1 MKKIVLSFFT
11 LGALA
16 FGADNPDQLVTHTE
30 LGYIQTQGNTETETF
45 NLDANAKKGWG
56 KHIFSLSLDVQ
67 YATEKKIETKNKSVT
82 ELQYNYDLTPKIAFG
97 YLFGFKKDR
106 FSGYDY
112 QLYTGPTAKY
122 SALKSK
128 TQNLSF
134 ELGALYAQD
143 NIEDIHYDATN
154 TAIAYPNP
162 NNLQT
167 VTTKYG
173 KIENYGSYRLK
184 GVYNQQLLDNLKFAQ
199 ELSYRAS
206 VKNDRNYFVTSKTA
220 LTSKL
225 SDIFSAG
232 ISYKVDYM
240 NLPASDKEYSDRTFT
255 ANLIIDY

>member
-16 FGADNPDQLVTHTE
+16 FGADNADQLVTHTE

-56 KHIFSLSLDVQ
+56 KHIFSLALDAQ
-67 YATEKKIETKNKSVT
+67 YATEKRIETKHKYIT
-82 ELQYNYDLTPKIAFG
+82 ELQYSYDLTVKIAFG
-97 YLFGFKKDR
+97 YLFGYKKDF

-112 QLYTGPTAKY
+112 QLYTGPTVKY
-122 SALKSK
+122 SAIKSK

-143 NIEDIHYDATN
+143 NIEDIHYDSTGAV
-154 TAIAYPNP
+154 IAYPNP
-162 NNLQT
+162 NNIQT
-167 VTTKYG
+167 ASVTYG

-184 GVYNQQLLDNLKFAQ
+184 GVYNKQLLDNLKFAQ
-199 ELSYRAS
+199 ELTYRAS
-206 VKNDRNYFVTSKTA
+206 VKNDRNYFATSKTA
-220 LTSKL
+220 FTSKL

-232 ISYKVDYM
+232 ITYKVDYM
-240 NLPASDKEYSDRTFT
+240 NLPSSDKEYSDRTFT
-255 ANLIIDY
+255 ANLIVDY